1 MSKIVRL
8 TESDLTRIVR
18 RVISEQN
25 AQLLNKVTQDSMRL
39 GFTINTSADGPGL
52 VELSRR
58 GKVYIFN
65 CSGRMVRS
73 DWNNTWAAID
83 EDAKSSIVQLA
94 KDACPALGI

>member
-1 MSKIVRL
+1 MSRIVRL

-25 AQLLNKVTQDSMRL
+25 AQLENKLRQDSMRL
-39 GFTINTSADGPGL
+39 GFTVNSSADGPGL

-83 EDAKSSIVQLA
+83 EESKTAITQLA
-94 KDACPALGI
+94 KDACPALGL